1 MEPCESFTLA
11 VSWKILQRRN
21 PSLQSSLN
29 ALLYFLWLLCKPF
42 SKTGSFQHSTR
53 ILKILFSHSEV
64 QGTEYI
70 GDWIHRGLLFC
81 ILSKHS
87 NPGSP
92 LPLCGQVLHGA
103 FLFEKFQKEV
113 VLVSMFIYIPKL
125 QGRHG
130 RPFQELLIIPFFI
143 MDLQILRAS
152 KNLGDIPL
160 SMRDSTGISRL
171 LLAWAGMRSNSLP
184 FPEIT
189 MDGAQ
194 DHTRQLHSDPS
205 SPNSL
210 CGIRRWWDMDLWLKL
225 LGQFCCLLESW
236 ASEQKSRMFT
246 TERGV
251 IFVVNFT

>member
-53 ILKILFSHSEV
+53 ILKILFSHPEV

-103 FLFEKFQKEV
+103 FLFEKYQKEV
-113 VLVSMFIYIPKL
+113 VLVSIFIYISKL
-125 QGRHG
+125 QGRQG

-160 SMRDSTGISRL
+160 SMDIL
-171 LLAWAGMRSNSLP
+171 LEYQSCSW
-184 FPEIT
+184 
-189 MDGAQ
+189 
-194 DHTRQLHSDPS
+194 
-205 SPNSL
+205 
-210 CGIRRWWDMDLWLKL
+210 
-225 LGQFCCLLESW
+225 LGQGCGATLYHFQRLPW
-236 ASEQKSRMFT
+236 MVPRT
-246 TERGV
+246 TH
-251 IFVVNFT
+251 VNSILILPPPTLCAE